1 MRVPNGQSVRC
12 RARWNSVPTAYLGG
26 VAAAGAIARINSI
39 GSLAGLGGPYLIGWV
54 REITGSTVT
63 GMILLA
69 LLPAAAG
76 LVVLGLG
83 HDQKSEF
90 AGEGGAA

>member
-1 MRVPNGQSVRC
+1 
-12 RARWNSVPTAYLGG
+12 
-26 VAAAGAIARINSI
+26 
-39 GSLAGLGGPYLIGWV
+39 LGGPYLIGWV